1 MLIDTQ
7 AIITDY
13 DGDPVIESRPNPDGT
28 IETIPITARFLI
40 WQALNTQS
48 PNDTWD
54 ADERYRRFDLTLR
67 TRQDTADLTESDREF
82 IKTQSGKV
90 NSPLAH
96 GRLCQLLTE
105 QPAQASLP
113 AGQNGSAPAETTTN
127 AP

>member
-13 DGDPVIESRPNPDGT
+13 DGDPVVEPRPGT
-28 IETIPITARFLI
+28 ADMIPITVRFLI
-40 WQALNTQS
+40 WQALNTQL
-48 PNDTWD
+48 PGDAWD

-82 IKTQSGKV
+82 IKAQSGRV

-105 QPAQASLP
+105 QPVQASLP
-113 AGQNGSAPAETTTN
+113 AAQNGSAPADTATN